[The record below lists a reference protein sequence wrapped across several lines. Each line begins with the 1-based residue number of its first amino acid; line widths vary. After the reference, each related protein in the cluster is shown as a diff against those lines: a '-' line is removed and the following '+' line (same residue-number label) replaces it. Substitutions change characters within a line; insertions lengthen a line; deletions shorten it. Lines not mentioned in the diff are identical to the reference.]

1 MRQVRPAFRRADNL
15 RGRRKAMTYHVIE
28 GLLYLGLGTVL
39 LLRAIELL

>member
-1 MRQVRPAFRRADNL
+1 LWVISNEDIDNL
-15 RGRRKAMTYHVIE
+15 RKENVMTYRLIE